1 MHVSRRYEG
10 LVTEKIHTTPELP
23 NVTLIAD
30 TTVNSGPDTETFPQ
44 ELTNYTEEVSSQRIL
59 PMVYI
64 SGNNPRSQQTRVNQD
79 EESNKNLQISLNHR
93 VEHEQMD
100 KHGHYL
106 KGTWSHQCKGDIT
119 VNLPMLQEYWNED
132 FSNVTSV
139 QHGINSLSFNTLAAN
154 IDLQSLTSRSQ
165 PD

>member
-1 MHVSRRYEG
+1 MHVSRRYQG

-23 NVTLIAD
+23 DVTPIAD
-30 TTVNSGPDTETFPQ
+30 ATVNSGPDAETFPQ

-64 SGNNPRSQQTRVNQD
+64 SGNNPRSQQTRMNQD

-100 KHGHYL
+100 KHGPLSQRYME
-106 KGTWSHQCKGDIT
+106 
-119 VNLPMLQEYWNED
+119 P
-132 FSNVTSV
+132 SV
-139 QHGINSLSFNTLAAN
+139 QGGYNSKLA
-154 IDLQSLTSRSQ
+154 DVTGVLE
-165 PD
+165 